1 MASGVLIDEKCVD
14 LWGEFQSTKAGFK
27 QKYRVIT
34 FMIKSEPII
43 TPTTP
48 GKRAGKTKTQETISP
63 AGEEWQFEMKAGKGA
78 AITDQ
83 VIESE
88 EMMDLLVE
96 KLTKGEPAELN
107 RPRYIIFHVAYK
119 LAGEDRMTSKNVM
132 IKWAPE
138 GASIKQKMLI
148 ASSYESFRTGLK
160 TFSGAVVQ
168 CDETSEVREIPE
180 NLANGK
186 LHG

>member
-1 MASGVLIDEKCVD
+1 
-14 LWGEFQSTKAGFK
+14 
-27 QKYRVIT
+27 
-34 FMIKSEPII
+34 
-43 TPTTP
+43 
-48 GKRAGKTKTQETISP
+48 
-63 AGEEWQFEMKAGKGA
+63 MKAGKGA
-78 AITDQ
+78 NITDQ

-88 EMMDLLVE
+88 EMMDLLVS
-96 KLTKGEPAELN
+96 KLTMGEPAELN

-119 LAGEDRMTSKNVM
+119 LQGEDRMTSKNVM

-138 GASIKQKMLI
+138 GANIKQKMLI

-168 CDETSEVREIPE
+168 CDETAEVREIPD